1 MAKVNLLVDLVILE
15 KRVQIK
21 TELLLEK
28 KLMSFILPTMLQ
40 LGLHEQLWDS
50 SIKLIES
57 SNNLSR
63 IEYRPL
69 QGHVIV
75 PKPKNEKDKGPKS
88 PIQ

>member
-15 KRVQIK
+15 ERVQIK

-40 LGLHEQLWDS
+40 SSLHEQLWDS

-69 QGHVIV
+69 
-75 PKPKNEKDKGPKS
+75 
-88 PIQ
+88 

>member
-15 KRVQIK
+15 ERVQIK

-40 LGLHEQLWDS
+40 SSLHKQLWDS
-50 SIKLIES
+50 SIKLIEN

-69 QGHVIV
+69 
-75 PKPKNEKDKGPKS
+75 
-88 PIQ
+88 